1 MSEELYHYGIKGMKW
16 GVRRTPAQLGHAT
29 AGKKPGGESK
39 ASKPKE
45 KKTPGKAFRSTSS
58 LSDDELQ
65 RRINRLNMEERY
77 EDLVARQK
85 ARNDTGV
92 WSSVK
97 KAAAKHLGDF
107 GNKVLS
113 NVVDMAVKKMFDK
126 KFDINDYKD
135 MDIDK
140 MDADTIANVAKW
152 YENATKINS
161 GRSKLRPSDS
171 DSGKSSKGD
180 SSDSK
185 PSSGNSN
192 STPSKPKG
200 SSTDYTRRPPHGDNR
215 SSSRRSTQKQ
225 LREWVRQRNRA
236 ISDLNR

>member
-29 AGKKPGGESK
+29 AGKKLGGESK

-58 LSDDELQ
+58 LSDDDLQ

-77 EDLVARQK
+77 DDLVARQK

-113 NVVDMAVKKMFDK
+113 NVVDMAVNKMFDK

-140 MDADTIANVAKW
+140 MDADTIAKVAKW

-161 GRSKLRPSDS
+161 NRSKLRPSDS
-171 DSGKSSKGD
+171 DSGSSSKKSSNDGK
-180 SSDSK
+180 SSNKNSGSNTGSNSGGTKK
-185 PSSGNSN
+185 PSEA
-192 STPSKPKG
+192 
-200 SSTDYTRRPPHGDNR
+200 
-215 SSSRRSTQKQ
+215 Q
-225 LREWVRQRNRA
+225 LREWVKQRDRA
-236 ISDLNR
+236 MKDLRRRY

>member
-29 AGKKPGGESK
+29 AGKKSGGESK
-39 ASKPKE
+39 VSKPKE
-45 KKTPGKAFRSTSS
+45 KRTPGKAFRSASS

-65 RRINRLNMEERY
+65 RRINRLNREERY

-152 YENATKINS
+152 YENATKVNS

-171 DSGKSSKGD
+171 DSGSSSKKSSNDGK
-180 SSDSK
+180 SSNKNSGSNTGSNSGGTKK
-185 PSSGNSN
+185 PSEA
-192 STPSKPKG
+192 
-200 SSTDYTRRPPHGDNR
+200 
-215 SSSRRSTQKQ
+215 QI
-225 LREWVRQRNRA
+225 REWVKQRDRA
-236 ISDLNR
+236 MKDLRRRH